1 MDYICDMAMTATTN
15 TVVLRCDLGWEDVR
29 EVMATSRLLTLIRRC
44 LLIGGV
50 VFAALTAE
58 SIVLL
63 RAVIT
68 RPAGYGAHRGPLLGE
83 LIAVATLCLL
93 LACWSALR
101 VWRLSP
107 GHQARHALTTGV
119 WQSGIHEY
127 KIRDEGMAWKAPDR
141 SAVFLPWSVLTGVRE
156 TERLFL
162 LLDRGGSHVR
172 GFIPKAATG
181 DLPPGTELG
190 GLIRK
195 HIGPGTS

>member
-1 MDYICDMAMTATTN
+1 MAMTATTN

-29 EVMATSRLLTLIRRC
+29 EVMATSRLLAIMRRSW
-44 LLIGGV
+44 LIGGV
-50 VFAALTAE
+50 VFAALMAE

-63 RAVIT
+63 RIVIT
-68 RPAGYGAHRGPLLGE
+68 KPAGYGTHRGPLLDE
-83 LIAVATLCLL
+83 LIAGASLCLL
-93 LACWSALR
+93 LVCWSALR

-107 GHQARHALTTGV
+107 GHQARHALATGV
-119 WQSGIHEY
+119 WQSGVHEY
-127 KIRDEGMAWKAPDR
+127 KIRDEGVAWRAPDR